1 MADADRTDRHFGCF
15 PNRRRAGFRR
25 RMKSRRADKDATK
38 ELEEKMA
45 NEDTTRR
52 SAAKARE
59 ATGAAAER
67 TADATRAAADAGTD
81 AARQGTDAARQGT
94 DAAQQGAERLQ
105 AQMSSMLDVGGRA
118 SQEAARRTSENL
130 ELMRRLAETMASGV
144 KETSSELMDWA
155 RQATERQTEATRQIT
170 QARSMEEVLDVQNRY
185 IRENLQSL
193 LDFSAKVQRQS
204 ADRASQASD
213 QLKTDRS

>member
-67 TADATRAAADAGTD
+67 TADATRAAADA
-81 AARQGTDAARQGT
+81 GTDAARQGT